1 MAFNFDIRDQKTQK
15 LIMISLIPVVL
26 LAGFYY
32 LMIKPKLAEI
42 EEKRTVVQKLN
53 KDYQTT
59 KNSLKSPAELN
70 AEKENLE
77 AEYQKL
83 EDFLPDKENVAQLLD
98 QLSDVEYKAKVYLV
112 GFNATQ
118 TIEGNGKPYKA
129 NQYRVTIEAGYHQFA
144 EFMSLIMSLPRIMS
158 FSELRM
164 SVNNEL
170 LRQQREV
177 SNGPAELPRYL
188 SIDCLLTS
196 YVFSMGAVSETAEK

>member
-170 LRQQREV
+170 LRQQRED

-196 YVFSMGAVSETAEK
+196 YVFSMGAESETTEK

>member
-1 MAFNFDIRDQKTQK
+1 MALNFDIRDQKTQK
-15 LIMISLIPVVL
+15 MIMISLIPVVL
-26 LAGFYY
+26 LYCFFHF
-32 LMIKPKLAEI
+32 MIKPKLAEI
-42 EEKRTVVQKLN
+42 EEKRVVLQELN
-53 KDYQTT
+53 KTLVTT
-59 KNSLKSPAELN
+59 GKDLKSQAEYK
-70 AEKENLE
+70 AIKENLE
-77 AEYQKL
+77 AEYLKL
-83 EDFLPDKENVAQLLD
+83 EDFLPNKENVAQLLD

-118 TIEGNGKPYKA
+118 TIEESGKPYTA
-129 NQYRVTIEAGYHQFA
+129 NQYRVTIEAGFHQFA

-170 LRQQREV
+170 LQQQREDTA
-177 SNGPAELPRYL
+177 GPAELPRYL